1 MKFLYRCIHGYALS
15 FSFSVKQCFAHLYVY
30 QAYTSQIVV
39 MAMLALAI
47 GGDTIS
53 SQARREAII
62 DGLVDLPSTSF
73 WLHLIK
79 WLNFILY
86 LFTFLYIGYLP

>member
-1 MKFLYRCIHGYALS
+1 
-15 FSFSVKQCFAHLYVY
+15 
-30 QAYTSQIVV
+30 

-62 DGLVDLPSTSF
+62 DGLLDLPSE
-73 WLHLIK
+73 
-79 WLNFILY
+79 
-86 LFTFLYIGYLP
+86 FLLTDHTKIGFGAFYGI

>member
-1 MKFLYRCIHGYALS
+1 MTILTSL
-15 FSFSVKQCFAHLYVY
+15 LT

-53 SQARREAII
+53 TQARREAII
-62 DGLVDLPSTSF
+62 DGLCDLPSKPWFSF
-73 WLHLIK
+73 FDFHIQ
-79 WLNFILY
+79 NISVAILY
-86 LFTFLYIGYLP
+86 PRSTYLHCLFSL

>member
-1 MKFLYRCIHGYALS
+1 MIAYTH
-15 FSFSVKQCFAHLYVY
+15 AHIYWLHWRLDDFRYFVE

-62 DGLVDLPSTSF
+62 DGLFD
-73 WLHLIK
+73 
-79 WLNFILY
+79 
-86 LFTFLYIGYLP
+86 